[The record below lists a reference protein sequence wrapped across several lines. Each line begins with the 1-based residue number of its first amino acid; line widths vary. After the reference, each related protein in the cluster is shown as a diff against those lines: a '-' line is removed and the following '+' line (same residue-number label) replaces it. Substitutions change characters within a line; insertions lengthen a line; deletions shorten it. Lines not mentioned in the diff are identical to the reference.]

1 MMGSPESENW
11 RIEDEAQHEV
21 AVSSFYADPYEATQ
35 ADYEKLMGTKPST
48 FTGERL
54 PVENISWLD
63 AVRYANAKSEAA
75 GLAPVYTITSD
86 TVSWD
91 MSADGYRLPTG
102 AETGTRHVYRGGR
115 PAASGSICLCR
126 ARAAS

>member
-75 GLAPVYTITSD
+75 GLAPAYIWVIRALIL
-86 TVSWD
+86 SWRN
-91 MSADGYRLPTG
+91 GTG
-102 AETGTRHVYRGGR
+102 VNHWLLSTLAEQEEDRKT
-115 PAASGSICLCR
+115 
-126 ARAAS
+126 